1 MQIAICDN
9 DDRFCSMIERLLYT
23 FGHKNMINVDISI
36 YNTGEY
42 LLHNMTNGIWF
53 DMVFLDINL
62 PGICGITV
70 ADNIRNRLN
79 NLSTCIVFISK
90 NTDRCMELFDYQP
103 LNFHIKPFGIN
114 TIASDMKKA
123 VKSLKLTDNIF
134 RYKSFGAVKHIN
146 YSDILYFSS
155 QDKCIY
161 INTKDYSDKFRGNL
175 TNMENSLSKS
185 RFLRCHK
192 SFIVNLRH
200 IQAYHYNE
208 ITMDNRELIPI
219 GRHYRENVMD
229 VLVQYE

>member
-23 FGHKNMINVDISI
+23 FGHKNIINADISI

-114 TIASDMKKA
+114 TITSDMKKA

-134 RYKSFGAVKHIN
+134 RYKSFRSSKAYKLFRYI
-146 YSDILYFSS
+146 IFFFS
-155 QDKCIY
+155 
-161 INTKDYSDKFRGNL
+161 G
-175 TNMENSLSKS
+175 
-185 RFLRCHK
+185 
-192 SFIVNLRH
+192 
-200 IQAYHYNE
+200 
-208 ITMDNRELIPI
+208 
-219 GRHYRENVMD
+219 
-229 VLVQYE
+229 

>member
-9 DDRFCSMIERLLYT
+9 DDRFCSMIERLVYAC
-23 FGHKNMINVDISI
+23 GHDNMINVDISI

-42 LLHNMTNGIWF
+42 LLHNMKNGIWF

-70 ADNIRNRLN
+70 ADNIRNHLN

-114 TIASDMKKA
+114 AIASDMKKA
-123 VKSLKLTDNIF
+123 ANSLKLTDNIF
-134 RYKSFGAVKHIN
+134 RYKSFGASKA
-146 YSDILYFSS
+146 YKLFCILYFCSK
-155 QDKCIY
+155 DKSIY

-175 TNMENSLSKS
+175 TNMETVSVNPGFLGVINHLSSTSGTFKRTTITKSLW
-185 RFLRCHK
+185 
-192 SFIVNLRH
+192 
-200 IQAYHYNE
+200 
-208 ITMDNRELIPI
+208 ITES
-219 GRHYRENVMD
+219 
-229 VLVQYE
+229 